1 MISIKV
7 RAQPGAPRSQV
18 VDYRNNTL
26 RIRVK
31 APPQGGKAN
40 AAIVEL
46 LSEFFG
52 VARNRIRILRGFT
65 SRDKLVKLKT
75 LSEEQ
80 LRERLA
86 TLE

>member
-1 MISIKV
+1 MVSVRV

-18 VDYRNNTL
+18 VDYQENTL

-31 APPQGGKAN
+31 EPPQGGKAN
-40 AAIVEL
+40 VAIVEL
-46 LSEFFG
+46 LSDFFG
-52 VARNRIRILRGFT
+52 AARSRIRILRGSA
-65 SRDKLVKLKT
+65 SRGKLVELES